1 MSKLNELSMALDF
14 NNWHYFLQRLPYISQ
29 LRALHIPHI
38 ISPSQTQLELK
49 ELALQV
55 LDIVTLRPEI
65 NLSYIGIR
73 DKCYEI
79 LEGKGGEY
87 DSASTDD
94 THNEGFVPGAE
105 NWTGSDTNDDDSN
118 EDDEESRIEYQS
130 DMSEDNL
137 RSLDDDDGSDYDYG
151 RSRVSFR
158 LREILFYDDKIA
170 IFKARHGVL

>member
-1 MSKLNELSMALDF
+1 
-14 NNWHYFLQRLPYISQ
+14 
-29 LRALHIPHI
+29 
-38 ISPSQTQLELK
+38 
-49 ELALQV
+49 
-55 LDIVTLRPEI
+55 VTLRPEI